1 MVTADY
7 INMKLIQKLLIWSL
21 VFLLVI
27 MSGCSATNTQEAP
40 ELIEP
45 VGMELDIAIA
55 EYGEIF
61 NVTTV
66 EGIVL
71 PYIHELCFE
80 ASGMVNEVYV
90 TVGTEVKAGDVIA
103 KLDSDMYEKSLS
115 VAEDNLLYSTEAWN
129 LTEKKAELQIDIAE
143 LELDEIIRKGG
154 TSSQIELKRI
164 EIAELENKLAAD
176 KALWELT
183 RNELEQSIEEFKLQV
198 ECSILTAPCD
208 GTIVDS
214 RAIEGTYAVA
224 DTELFG
230 LAEDANLY
238 ISSDYVTAEQIDE
251 ALEIYGTVAGESV
264 TVEYVPMDRVEYI
277 SRNDSGKDMN
287 SKFIVSDSGN
297 GGVKSGMNA
306 VIFIVTEREENALIV
321 PSCAV
326 RRDANGYFVYI
337 VDDTGTQIR
346 RNIKRG
352 INNDAYVQVIEGLEE
367 GDVVY
372 AGN

>member
-1 MVTADY
+1 MVAADY
-7 INMKLIQKLLIWSL
+7 TNMKLIQKLLILSL
-21 VFLLVI
+21 VVVLVI
-27 MSGCSATNTQEAP
+27 MSGCSTTSTREIP

-45 VGMELDIAIA
+45 VGMEPDIAIA

-61 NVTTV
+61 NVTSV

-71 PYIHELCFE
+71 PFIHELCFE
-80 ASGMVNEVYV
+80 ANGIVDEVYV
-90 TVGTEVKAGDVIA
+90 TVGSEVKAGDIIA
-103 KLDSDMYEKSLS
+103 RLDSDIYEQSLS
-115 VAEDNLLYSTEAWN
+115 AAVDNLDYSTEAWN
-129 LTEKKAELQIDIAE
+129 LTKKKAELQIEIAE
-143 LELDEIIRKGG
+143 LELDDLIREGG

-183 RNELEQSIEEFKLQV
+183 RSELEQSIEELKLQV
-198 ECSILTAPCD
+198 ECSILAAPCD

-214 RAIEGTYAVA
+214 KAIEGTYAVA
-224 DTELFG
+224 DTELFR
-230 LAEDANLY
+230 LAEDTNLH
-238 ISSDYVTAEQIDE
+238 ISTGYVTAEQIED
-251 ALEIYGTVAGESV
+251 ALEIYGTVAGKAVS
-264 TVEYVPMDRVEYI
+264 VEYVPMDRVEYI

-287 SKFIVSDSGN
+287 STFIVSDSGN
-297 GGVKSGMNA
+297 ADVESGMSA
-306 VIFIVTEREENALIV
+306 VIFLVTERENNALIV

-326 RRDANGYFVYI
+326 RRDVNGYFVYI
-337 VDDTGTQIR
+337 VDETGTQIR

-352 INNDAYVQVIEGLEE
+352 INNDAYVQVVEGLEE